1 MGKMNE
7 FETWEDTVIQ
17 VENGE
22 PVDGGDEG
30 PVVRMAKALGNR
42 TLWLK
47 KKLGEA
53 SQEISQLGQT
63 VTDLD
68 LAWNRIT
75 GKPALYPPENHYH
88 EGLVPVGG
96 VIGWKKSSPPSYGE
110 WAICDGTNGTADMRD
125 LFIVGAGKK
134 YRVGDVGGSESV
146 SLTSAQNG
154 GHSHGNRIWSQNG
167 NDAYTAVNTYPKGQ
181 TYANGAWRELRSWGY
196 NHVNTIEIVASGE
209 GQPHENRP
217 PYYALYWIE
226 RIR

>member
-53 SQEISQLGQT
+53 SQEISQLSQT

-146 SLTSAQNG
+146 SLISAQNG
-154 GHSHGNRIWSQNG
+154 PHSHRSNVTHTFWDAGYKAAFAQWYARPDTGGGNNS
-167 NDAYTAVNTYPKGQ
+167 TA
-181 TYANGAWRELRSWGY
+181 L
-196 NHVNTIEIVASGE
+196 SGE